1 MSYLEIPRFIV
12 IIVTILFIIL
22 GGLGFAYLNDK
33 YRDRHMLLGPV
44 FFIYFVISVM
54 LIGFSLGILP
64 R

>member
-1 MSYLEIPRFIV
+1 VSYVEIPRFIV
-12 IIVTILFIIL
+12 VIVTVLFIVL

-33 YRDRHMLLGPV
+33 HGDRHMLLGPV